1 MPQTI
6 ALLDL
11 ISEFPEP
18 FRDPELPPPSLPQTM
33 ASLPPA
39 EPLPEESMGRS
50 VKDICLEA
58 IAIIESRNPAL
69 LGAIANVLELLAKG
83 EGYAINIP
91 LPSNPVSNHELV
103 LDETYAREYD
113 PTCPGGMCPI
123 TGNN

>member
-11 ISEFPEP
+11 ISEFSEP
-18 FRDPELPPPSLPQTM
+18 FRDPELPPPLSSPTM
-33 ASLPPA
+33 VSLPPA
-39 EPLPEESMGRS
+39 EPLPEESVGRS

-69 LGAIANVLELLAKG
+69 LGAIVSLLEVLSKG
-83 EGYAINIP
+83 EQYDVISAPKSVNTG
-91 LPSNPVSNHELV
+91 VDLV
-103 LDETYAREYD
+103 LDDTYARDYD

-123 TGNN
+123 TGN

>member
-1 MPQTI
+1 MSQTI

-58 IAIIESRNPAL
+58 IAVIEARNPAL
-69 LGAIANVLELLAKG
+69 LGAIVSLLEVLSKG
-83 EGYAINIP
+83 EQYDVISAPQTIN
-91 LPSNPVSNHELV
+91 SSVELM